1 MNPTTIEL
9 IGAILFAVALIH
21 TFSTKFFQHLA
32 HTRPA
37 HSGIWHFL
45 GEVEVVFGLWALV
58 LTVAML
64 AIDGKQ
70 AATTYLEQQSFTE
83 PMFVFAVMVIAG
95 SRPILQFSMFCVKK
109 LHKLFHGQ
117 MEERF
122 ILLLYH
128 LYRYWVHSLR
138 NRPP

>member
-21 TFSTKFFQHLA
+21 TFSTKFFEHLA

-58 LTVAML
+58 LTVAIL
-64 AIDGKQ
+64 SIDGKQ

-83 PMFVFAVMVIAG
+83 PMFVFAIMVIRCSACSACRWRTRSGPKPSASLIAG
-95 SRPILQFSMFCVKK
+95 TM
-109 LHKLFHGQ
+109 
-117 MEERF
+117 
-122 ILLLYH
+122 
-128 LYRYWVHSLR
+128 
-138 NRPP
+138 